1 MHVEQNG
8 KVCWDAC
15 SSLVASRRDGLSSRY
30 GRLDSLSTESLLLS
44 VRTLIAADLA
54 VIEQLLFAVIILS
67 GQQKCLKCAVKNLPR
82 IPLYTESPLI
92 IKLAPVMVSRFE
104 LAK

>member
-1 MHVEQNG
+1 MSNRTG
-8 KVCWDAC
+8 KYAGTLVVLSWRAGGTVC
-15 SSLVASRRDGLSSRY
+15 
-30 GRLDSLSTESLLLS
+30 RLATGVSTLSTESLLLS

-54 VIEQLLFAVIILS
+54 VIEQLLFEVIILS
-67 GQQKCLKCAVKNLPR
+67 GNKSVSSARSKIYLGS
-82 IPLYTESPLI
+82 LYTLNPPLI